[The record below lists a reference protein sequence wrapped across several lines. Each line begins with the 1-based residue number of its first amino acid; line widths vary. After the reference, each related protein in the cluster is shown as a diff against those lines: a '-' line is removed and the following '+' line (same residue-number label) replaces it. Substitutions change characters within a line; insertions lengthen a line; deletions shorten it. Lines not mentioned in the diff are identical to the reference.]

1 MSFEQFLHMD
11 GHGFYVWLSYAVAA
25 LVFLGLLFEP
35 VLRRQSL
42 RKRIA
47 AFYRREQLD
56 REQPDHQPHGDR

>member
-1 MSFEQFLHMD
+1 MNLEQFLHMD
-11 GHGFYVWLSYAVAA
+11 GHGFYVWLSYGVAA

-35 VLRRQSL
+35 RLRRQSL

-56 REQPDHQPHGDR
+56 REQHAEH